1 MKNCALFT
9 NCITEI
15 NNTEVDDA
23 QKIDIVMSMY
33 NLNKDSDAY
42 SKTSRSLRQY
52 YRDESALGANDIID
66 FPVIIIIV
74 FHSNLN
80 SK

>member
-1 MKNCALFT
+1 
-9 NCITEI
+9 
-15 NNTEVDDA
+15 
-23 QKIDIVMSMY
+23 MSMY

-52 YRDESALGANDIID
+52 YRDESALGANDNID